1 MTTNEIGSEITVCGW
16 VNSYRD
22 HGELVFIDLRDKS
35 GLVQLVCDPKD
46 SANAHKAATEVRDE
60 FVLIAKGKVRK
71 RGEGLEN
78 PKLKT
83 GALEIVVTELT
94 IENKS
99 PTPPFQIGD
108 DKVNDEQIGRA
119 HV

>member
-1 MTTNEIGSEITVCGW
+1 MRTHYCGEVSLEDIGSEVTVCGW
-16 VNSYRD
+16 TNSYRD

-46 SANAHKAATEVRDE
+46 GAEAHKAATEVRDE
-60 FVLIAKGKVRK
+60 YVIIAKGTVRR

-83 GALEIVVTELT
+83 GALEIVVSSLV

-99 PTPPFQIGD
+99 PTPPLS
-108 DKVNDEQIGRA
+108 
-119 HV
+119 